1 MGFFIT
7 TLILMAVIMTTIL
20 VLEVNYTSNSIDIFI
35 VGLIYSVLAVLYT
48 ACTEDDW
55 SVSLVYITM
64 IFVLILL
71 GRLSL
76 SSADEY
82 VVPKVTALLGT
93 EILIIVMTNFKI
105 AFTVALAICI
115 VYNIRRFICAT

>member
-20 VLEVNYTSNSIDIFI
+20 VLEVNYTSNSIDIFM

-48 ACTEDDW
+48 ACTEEDW

-64 IFVLILL
+64 IFVLLLL

-82 VVPKVTALLGT
+82 LVPKVTALLGT
-93 EILIIVMTNFKI
+93 EILIIVMTDFKI
-105 AFTVALAICI
+105 TFTVALVICI

>member
-1 MGFFIT
+1 
-7 TLILMAVIMTTIL
+7 MAVIMTTIL
-20 VLEVNYTSNSIDIFI
+20 VLEVNYTSNSIDIFM

-48 ACTEDDW
+48 ACTEEDW

-64 IFVLILL
+64 IFVLLLL

-82 VVPKVTALLGT
+82 LVPKVTALLGT
-93 EILIIVMTNFKI
+93 EILIIVMTDFKI
-105 AFTVALAICI
+105 TFTVALVICI

>member
-1 MGFFIT
+1 
-7 TLILMAVIMTTIL
+7 MTTIL
-20 VLEVNYTSNSIDIFI
+20 VLGVNYTSNSIDIFI

-48 ACTEDDW
+48 VCTEDDW

-64 IFVLILL
+64 IFDLLLL

-93 EILIIVMTNFKI
+93 EILIIVMTDFKI
-105 AFTVALAICI
+105 TFTVALVICI
-115 VYNIRRFICAT
+115 ASNVRRRLVNGCNDK